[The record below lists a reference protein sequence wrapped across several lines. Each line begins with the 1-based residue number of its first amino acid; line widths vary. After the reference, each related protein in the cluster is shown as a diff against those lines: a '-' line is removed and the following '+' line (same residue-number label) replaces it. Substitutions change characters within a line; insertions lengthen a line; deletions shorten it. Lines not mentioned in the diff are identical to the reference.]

1 MQILRVGKKAK
12 LSKVPRWLE
21 SQLDEMTNE
30 NRLLKNEI
38 ERVELLKK
46 KKVWLELEA
55 QDEQVKS
62 LVCLSDV
69 LTEKQR
75 QSQQHLQ
82 SFDSIGPL
90 GRSVQ

>member
-1 MQILRVGKKAK
+1 M
-12 LSKVPRWLE
+12 PRWLE
-21 SQLDEMTNE
+21 SQLEELARE
-30 NRLLKNEI
+30 NLQIEHEI
-38 ERVELLKK
+38 ERIELLKK
-46 KKVWLELEA
+46 KKAWLELEA
-55 QDEQVKS
+55 QEEHVKS

-69 LTEKQR
+69 LAEKQR